1 MSPPIHVHAQP
12 GGFSPLVVLILV
24 LMALLYLR
32 GWLRLRRT
40 SPTRF
45 SPMRPLVFLSGLLA
59 IWLAVGSP
67 LGILDH
73 QLLTAHMLKHLL
85 LMVVAAP
92 LILFGGA
99 GQRALEGLPNC
110 LAGANS
116 LLVTRLRSFLRPF
129 FNNSVVCWLA
139 GTSAVIVWHIP
150 MIFDLGLSSP
160 SWHTIEDVSFICA
173 GLLFWKP
180 IITPAPNEAQRPGW
194 SLVLYLFLAT
204 VPCDIVSA
212 FLAFCDRV
220 VYPRYLSTSQIISP
234 SALQDQEWA
243 GALMWVSITF
253 AYLIPAVL
261 ITLELLSSDGVHFA
275 KGAAIASSGT
285 RAAELRGSEM
295 EVT

>member
-1 MSPPIHVHAQP
+1 V
-12 GGFSPLVVLILV
+12 
-24 LMALLYLR
+24 
-32 GWLRLRRT
+32 
-40 SPTRF
+40 
-45 SPMRPLVFLSGLLA
+45 
-59 IWLAVGSP
+59 
-67 LGILDH
+67 
-73 QLLTAHMLKHLL
+73 
-85 LMVVAAP
+85 
-92 LILFGGA
+92 
-99 GQRALEGLPNC
+99 
-110 LAGANS
+110 
-116 LLVTRLRSFLRPF
+116 
-129 FNNSVVCWLA
+129 
-139 GTSAVIVWHIP
+139 
-150 MIFDLGLSSP
+150 
-160 SWHTIEDVSFICA
+160 
-173 GLLFWKP
+173 
-180 IITPAPNEAQRPGW
+180 
-194 SLVLYLFLAT
+194 YLFLAT